1 METQTQG
8 PAWNLNT
15 EYSSTRAPEL
25 SADLRKLD
33 SLFDA
38 IEALN
43 PKLESDERIG
53 TAQQLFKLRDQA
65 GVLLQNAAT
74 FASCLLSVNSRDAE
88 AQALQ
93 GRLQTYQKRFG
104 DAAEP
109 LNQFCDLATD
119 DDISAYLADPDVA
132 AAGFLVNHSRKRRH
146 ELLSLK
152 EEGLVNGLS
161 QDGHS
166 RLGPSVFSTL
176 RHPEVQ
182 RADRQR
188 RAADGHRP
196 GSRADAAAG

>member
-15 EYSSTRAPEL
+15 EYSSALAPEL

-65 GVLLQNAAT
+65 GVLLQNTAT

-109 LNQFCDLATD
+109 LNQFCDLASD
-119 DDISAYLADPDVA
+119 EDISAYLADPEVA
-132 AAGFLVNHSRKRRH
+132 AARFLVDH
-146 ELLSLK
+146 
-152 EEGLVNGLS
+152 
-161 QDGHS
+161 
-166 RLGPSVFSTL
+166 L
-176 RHPEVQ
+176 RT
-182 RADRQR
+182 
-188 RAADGHRP
+188 
-196 GSRADAAAG
+196 SC